1 MVHNEHNLYFQSES
15 HRDDSRA
22 KGFSVLLSAESI
34 HDFLLRTVV
43 KALNAFQVGRRG
55 IQCVY
60 TMCLCVCICMYHMC
74 LYNACVCM
82 SVYMYVCE
90 CLYTCMCV
98 HVCIRVCVN
107 VCVHMFMCNVYVE
120 HGCVLV
126 LRTHMRSCST
136 LSSLCLRQGTLRSL
150 NWLAR
155 EKK

>member
-1 MVHNEHNLYFQSES
+1 MHNEHNLYFQSES

-43 KALNAFQVGRRG
+43 KALNTFQV

-60 TMCLCVCICMYHMC
+60 VCAYVCIICVCTMH
-74 LYNACVCM
+74 VCA
-82 SVYMYVCE
+82 